1 MQQILVHCRPAL
13 IPHFCSN
20 FHFGTFEKTLFLFPF
35 LFSAF
40 PEILSH
46 GNLISGKSCLAQILY
61 FLLKKI
67 IVSPC
72 FSHVL
77 LKNVFLVSSRFPFK
91 PISRLK
97 FCLVSHFSPISRLE
111 FCLVS
116 HFSVDFLSCLV
127 PFKKK
132 LVSPTPSA
140 LYRVQFSE

>member
-20 FHFGTFEKTLFLFPF
+20 FHFGTFEKTLFLF

-46 GNLISGKSCLAQILY
+46 GNLVSGKSCLAQILY
-61 FLLKKI
+61 FLFKKF

-77 LKNVFLVSSRFPFK
+77 LKNMFLVSSRFPFK

-111 FCLVS
+111 FRLIS
-116 HFSVDFLSCLV
+116 HFSVHFLSRLV
-127 PFKKK
+127 PLKKTG
-132 LVSPTPSA
+132 LAHT
-140 LYRVQFSE
+140 